1 MNIAFLKGEQTIAEL
16 VARIFP
22 GSSRA
27 PAKRK
32 QATDALL
39 AANPH
44 LADLSTVEPGA
55 KIVVPATS
63 LPHDPA
69 ETTPVTSS
77 APAGRNS
84 VFLYQHLESLK
95 TAIPAAANAT
105 VANANASLAILQ
117 RAEVQAAAAKDPI
130 FAQRLA
136 SATQNAN
143 AKIQAAQTLQ
153 TQFLQSIGPLQA
165 LLVLKVPPA

>member
-1 MNIAFLKGEQTIAEL
+1 MNIAFLKGEKTIAEL

-55 KIVVPATS
+55 KIVVPPTV
-63 LPHDPA
+63 LPHDPE
-69 ETTPVTSS
+69 ETTKVTSS

-84 VFLYQHLESLK
+84 VFLHQHLESLK
-95 TAIPAAANAT
+95 TAIPAAANT
-105 VANANASLAILQ
+105 TIANANATIALMQ
-117 RAEVQAAAAKDPI
+117 RAEVQAAAAKDP
-130 FAQRLA
+130 RLA
-136 SATQNAN
+136 QQVATVTQKAN
-143 AKIQAAQTLQ
+143 AKIQAVQTLQ
-153 TQFLQSIGPLQA
+153 AQFLQSIGPLQA
-165 LLVLKVPPA
+165 LLVKSVQP

>member
-1 MNIAFLKGEQTIAEL
+1 MDIAILKGEKNIAEL

-22 GSSRA
+22 GSSRT

-32 QATDALL
+32 QVTDALL

-44 LADLSTVEPGA
+44 LADLSTAQPGT
-55 KIVVPATS
+55 KFVVPATS

-69 ETTPVTSS
+69 ETTKVSSS

-95 TAIPAAANAT
+95 TAIPAAANT
-105 VANANASLAILQ
+105 TIANANATIALMQ
-117 RAEVQAAAAKDPI
+117 RDEVKAAAAKDPTL
-130 FAQRLA
+130 AQQV
-136 SATQNAN
+136 ATVTQKAN

-153 TQFLQSIGPLQA
+153 AQILQSIGPLQA
-165 LLVLKVPPA
+165 LLVKSAHP